1 MTTDN
6 KFLLKQ
12 RVGDCAKE
20 YLDASRRL
28 LEAIVEY
35 HKVNAHGELTAGAL
49 LVLEKAEEL
58 LGHVSIMVDDVMR
71 EGTGEF
77 DA

>member
-1 MTTDN
+1 MTTDK

-20 YLDASRRL
+20 YLDANRRL
-28 LEAIVEY
+28 LEAIAEY
-35 HKVNAHGELTAGAL
+35 HRANAHGELTAGAL

-71 EGTGEF
+71 EGIGEF